1 MRQKTDIKY
10 NVDDFDDL
18 TRFAAESFE
27 TDEIDLFQ
35 YTSETDSPLAPL
47 KAIVLTLDWEISDS
61 ILQDL
66 ADELTHLGPRWR
78 DDKVASLY
86 LQGLTKIGKYLRLRG
101 AYAHPNAIKLLFTF
115 FHNFETIISEPDI
128 TGEQINTILQN
139 DVRKFRVL
147 QYQINL
153 SEQQSKEGGDALP
166 AGIGNAG
173 QEEIGG
179 GAASDTLRNFKAAIL
194 ELDWEISKGSL
205 ENFENTLKTL
215 AQEQAA
221 SKPATVLIL
230 GLQALGK
237 YIEEE
242 RARAHPD
249 AFNLLHAFHDGLD
262 LILKRTADPS
272 NRKVVQDILIDR
284 VNRLNH
290 LKKLIAPQESEVPKE
305 IPITDLSPESAPRDF
320 FILDPER
327 DSLQRGN
334 TLEGNDDESLIK
346 VELKEELFNENSTP
360 NTPEPEI
367 EVITETIEEP
377 SLMESLDEELPT
389 SGSLFDAIEETSPIN
404 EDFPIE
410 LEMDNKAEKHE
421 DTIASELKEL
431 FAVEKNTLLNPLA
444 DGDEEIEELSLDAYQ
459 SLDNSITDELIDINV
474 GEHRDLPPALT
485 GAEEQ
490 SGYNESDEILDLD
503 AKADLDEQLNFFF
516 GESESENNSPDS
528 LFSQPPDEI
537 IPDLAEVTIAGD
549 AKPLFP
555 TSEVAQMPSDST
567 EPPYVETIAALA
579 DIDVPNKDADSALEV
594 LQEDEEL
601 SNRLDNF
608 FGSDSRDEKEEE
620 NTEEAEISLELN
632 EQDSIVAA
640 LSDVDAP
647 EKGVT
652 DSPDGPQEDEE
663 LSNKLDNF
671 FGSEGDEKEEA
682 NTEEAVISLEL
693 NEQDSVMA
701 ALSDVDAPE
710 KEVADSLDGP
720 QEDEELSNKL
730 DNFFGSD
737 GDEKEG
743 ASFPEAEINL
753 ELSEQDSVVAALA
766 DVDAP
771 QDPLGKEE
779 PDKDLEQHLDNFF
792 TLPGEQHPSGNEQD
806 DVTDQA
812 LDILNSSENG
822 LLSDEQS
829 DFLSEEIALGEV
841 EIPEEMNTAFDHAS
855 DSDIQQ
861 LVDSFLDDKKDTSI
875 DPGHQLAPVLSVI
888 EETSSAVSQAKDTV
902 FSVLDEGSTSIITA
916 TREETEPA
924 VILAAET
931 GTAFVVQDADS
942 GSVDLKGD
950 VPITL
955 ASEQSE
961 EVLFTPMQDLES
973 VQDDESNLWLNEPT
987 FEDELSKLDVQEYI
1001 LGGKDIEDIQEEG
1014 LTETADPN
1022 LEEEIPSVPVFSAET
1037 IISELGPV
1045 LPQLL
1050 HNRGEAWLA
1059 SCKEQISTLLAH
1071 KAELNQTQQIAAQ
1084 MLETITTSLYA
1095 SSCSPHA
1102 LTEKLLAELYQM
1114 LMKPLNEFPVSLVAL
1129 YAEWTQ
1135 ATMAQLVQLQKNK
1148 R

>member
-173 QEEIGG
+173 QEEVGG

-262 LILKRTADPS
+262 LILKRTADPP

-320 FILDPER
+320 FILDPEK
-327 DSLQRGN
+327 DSLQRDN

-367 EVITETIEEP
+367 EVITETVEEP

-549 AKPLFP
+549 TKPLFP
-555 TSEVAQMPSDST
+555 TSEVAQISSDAT

-652 DSPDGPQEDEE
+652 DSPDGPQENEE

-701 ALSDVDAPE
+701 ALSGFDAPE

-955 ASEQSE
+955 ASEQAE
-961 EVLFTPMQDLES
+961 EVSFTPMQDLES
-973 VQDDESNLWLNEPT
+973 VQDDESSPWLNEPV

-1022 LEEEIPSVPVFSAET
+1022 LGEEIPSAPVFSAET

-1135 ATMAQLVQLQKNK
+1135 ATMAQLVQLQKNE

>member
-215 AQEQAA
+215 AQEKAA

-320 FILDPER
+320 FILDPEK
-327 DSLQRGN
+327 DSLQRDN

-367 EVITETIEEP
+367 EVITETVEEP

-955 ASEQSE
+955 ASKQSE

>member
-166 AGIGNAG
+166 AGLGNAG
-173 QEEIGG
+173 QEDVGG

-215 AQEQAA
+215 AQEKAA

-367 EVITETIEEP
+367 EVITETVEEP

-410 LEMDNKAEKHE
+410 LEMDNNAEKHE

-549 AKPLFP
+549 TKPLFP
-555 TSEVAQMPSDST
+555 TSEVAQISSDAT

-579 DIDVPNKDADSALEV
+579 DIDVPNKDADNALEV

-608 FGSDSRDEKEEE
+608 FGSDTRDEKEEA
-620 NTEEAEISLELN
+620 NTEEAVISLELN

-652 DSPDGPQEDEE
+652 DSPDGPQENEE

-671 FGSEGDEKEEA
+671 FGSEGDEKEEE

-701 ALSDVDAPE
+701 ALSGFDAPE

-902 FSVLDEGSTSIITA
+902 FSVLDEGSTSIITV
-916 TREETEPA
+916 TKEETEPA

-931 GTAFVVQDADS
+931 GTAFVVQGADS

-1014 LTETADPN
+1014 LTENADPN
-1022 LEEEIPSVPVFSAET
+1022 LEEEIPSAPVFSAET

-1102 LTEKLLAELYQM
+1102 LTEKLLAEFYQM

>member
-1 MRQKTDIKY
+1 M
-10 NVDDFDDL
+10 
-18 TRFAAESFE
+18 
-27 TDEIDLFQ
+27 
-35 YTSETDSPLAPL
+35 
-47 KAIVLTLDWEISDS
+47 
-61 ILQDL
+61 
-66 ADELTHLGPRWR
+66 
-78 DDKVASLY
+78 
-86 LQGLTKIGKYLRLRG
+86 
-101 AYAHPNAIKLLFTF
+101 
-115 FHNFETIISEPDI
+115 
-128 TGEQINTILQN
+128 
-139 DVRKFRVL
+139 
-147 QYQINL
+147 
-153 SEQQSKEGGDALP
+153 
-166 AGIGNAG
+166 
-173 QEEIGG
+173 
-179 GAASDTLRNFKAAIL
+179 
-194 ELDWEISKGSL
+194 
-205 ENFENTLKTL
+205 
-215 AQEQAA
+215 
-221 SKPATVLIL
+221 
-230 GLQALGK
+230 
-237 YIEEE
+237 
-242 RARAHPD
+242 
-249 AFNLLHAFHDGLD
+249 
-262 LILKRTADPS
+262 
-272 NRKVVQDILIDR
+272 
-284 VNRLNH
+284 
-290 LKKLIAPQESEVPKE
+290 
-305 IPITDLSPESAPRDF
+305 
-320 FILDPER
+320 
-327 DSLQRGN
+327 
-334 TLEGNDDESLIK
+334 
-346 VELKEELFNENSTP
+346 
-360 NTPEPEI
+360 
-367 EVITETIEEP
+367 
-377 SLMESLDEELPT
+377 
-389 SGSLFDAIEETSPIN
+389 
-404 EDFPIE
+404 
-410 LEMDNKAEKHE
+410 
-421 DTIASELKEL
+421 
-431 FAVEKNTLLNPLA
+431 
-444 DGDEEIEELSLDAYQ
+444 
-459 SLDNSITDELIDINV
+459 
-474 GEHRDLPPALT
+474 
-485 GAEEQ
+485 
-490 SGYNESDEILDLD
+490 
-503 AKADLDEQLNFFF
+503 
-516 GESESENNSPDS
+516 
-528 LFSQPPDEI
+528 
-537 IPDLAEVTIAGD
+537 
-549 AKPLFP
+549 
-555 TSEVAQMPSDST
+555 
-567 EPPYVETIAALA
+567 
-579 DIDVPNKDADSALEV
+579 PNKDADNALEV

-608 FGSDSRDEKEEE
+608 FGSDTRDEKEEA
-620 NTEEAEISLELN
+620 NTEEAVISLELN

-652 DSPDGPQEDEE
+652 DSPDGPQENEE

-671 FGSEGDEKEEA
+671 FGSEGDEKEEE

-701 ALSDVDAPE
+701 ALSGFDAPE

-902 FSVLDEGSTSIITA
+902 FSVLDEGSTSIITV
-916 TREETEPA
+916 TKEETEPA

-931 GTAFVVQDADS
+931 GTAFVVQGADS

-1022 LEEEIPSVPVFSAET
+1022 LEEEIPSAPVFSAET

-1102 LTEKLLAELYQM
+1102 LTEKLLAEFYQM

-1135 ATMAQLVQLQKNK
+1135 ATMAQLVQLQKNE

>member
-173 QEEIGG
+173 QEEVGG

-262 LILKRTADPS
+262 LILKRTADPP

-320 FILDPER
+320 FILDPEK
-327 DSLQRGN
+327 DSLQRDN

-367 EVITETIEEP
+367 EVITETVEEP

-701 ALSDVDAPE
+701 ALSGFDAPE

-955 ASEQSE
+955 ASKQSE

>member
-173 QEEIGG
+173 QEEVGG

-215 AQEQAA
+215 AQEKAA

-410 LEMDNKAEKHE
+410 LEMDNNAEKHE

-549 AKPLFP
+549 TKPLFP
-555 TSEVAQMPSDST
+555 TSEVAQISSDAT

-608 FGSDSRDEKEEE
+608 FGSDTRDEKEEA
-620 NTEEAEISLELN
+620 NTEEAVISLELN

-652 DSPDGPQEDEE
+652 DSPDGPQE
-663 LSNKLDNF
+663 N
-671 FGSEGDEKEEA
+671 
-682 NTEEAVISLEL
+682 
-693 NEQDSVMA
+693 
-701 ALSDVDAPE
+701 
-710 KEVADSLDGP
+710 
-720 QEDEELSNKL
+720 EELSNKL

-902 FSVLDEGSTSIITA
+902 FSVLDEGSTSIITV
-916 TREETEPA
+916 TKEETEPA

-1022 LEEEIPSVPVFSAET
+1022 LEEEIPSAPVFSAET

-1102 LTEKLLAELYQM
+1102 LTEKLLAEFYQM

-1135 ATMAQLVQLQKNK
+1135 ATMAQLVQLQKNE

>member
-215 AQEQAA
+215 AQEKAA

-320 FILDPER
+320 FILDPEK
-327 DSLQRGN
+327 DSLQRDN

-367 EVITETIEEP
+367 EVITETVEEP

-410 LEMDNKAEKHE
+410 LEMDNNAEKHE

-549 AKPLFP
+549 TKPLFP
-555 TSEVAQMPSDST
+555 TSEVAQISSDAT

-579 DIDVPNKDADSALEV
+579 DIDVPNKDADNALEV

-608 FGSDSRDEKEEE
+608 FGSDTR
-620 NTEEAEISLELN
+620 
-632 EQDSIVAA
+632 
-640 LSDVDAP
+640 
-647 EKGVT
+647 
-652 DSPDGPQEDEE
+652 
-663 LSNKLDNF
+663 
-671 FGSEGDEKEEA
+671 DEKEEA

-701 ALSDVDAPE
+701 ALSGFDAPE

-902 FSVLDEGSTSIITA
+902 FSVLDEGSTSIITV
-916 TREETEPA
+916 TKEETEPA

-931 GTAFVVQDADS
+931 GTAFVVQGADS

-1022 LEEEIPSVPVFSAET
+1022 LEEEIPSAPVFSAET

-1102 LTEKLLAELYQM
+1102 LTEKLLAEFYQM

-1135 ATMAQLVQLQKNK
+1135 ATMAQLVQLQKNE

>member
-262 LILKRTADPS
+262 LILKRTADPP

-320 FILDPER
+320 FILDPEK
-327 DSLQRGN
+327 DSLQRDN

-367 EVITETIEEP
+367 EVITETVEEP

-955 ASEQSE
+955 ASKQSE

-1102 LTEKLLAELYQM
+1102 LTEKLLAEFYQM

>member
-194 ELDWEISKGSL
+194 ELDWEIRKGSL

-215 AQEQAA
+215 AQEKAA

-320 FILDPER
+320 FILDPEK
-327 DSLQRGN
+327 DSLQRDN

-410 LEMDNKAEKHE
+410 LEMDNNAEKHE

-549 AKPLFP
+549 TKPLFP
-555 TSEVAQMPSDST
+555 TSEVAQISSDAT

-579 DIDVPNKDADSALEV
+579 DIDVPNKDADNALEV

-608 FGSDSRDEKEEE
+608 FGSDTRDEKEEA
-620 NTEEAEISLELN
+620 NTEEAVISLELN

-652 DSPDGPQEDEE
+652 DSPDGPQENEE

-671 FGSEGDEKEEA
+671 FGSEGDEKEEE

-701 ALSDVDAPE
+701 ALSGFDAPE

-931 GTAFVVQDADS
+931 GTAFVVQGADS

-1022 LEEEIPSVPVFSAET
+1022 LEEEIPSAPVFSAET

-1135 ATMAQLVQLQKNK
+1135 ATMAQLVQLQKNE

>member
-262 LILKRTADPS
+262 LILKRTADPP

-320 FILDPER
+320 FILDPEK
-327 DSLQRGN
+327 DSLQRDN

-367 EVITETIEEP
+367 EVITETVEEP

-720 QEDEELSNKL
+720 QEDEELLNKL

-955 ASEQSE
+955 ASKQSE

>member
-262 LILKRTADPS
+262 LILKRTADPP

-320 FILDPER
+320 FILDPEK
-327 DSLQRGN
+327 DSLQRDN

-367 EVITETIEEP
+367 EVITETVEEP

-916 TREETEPA
+916 TKEETEPA

-955 ASEQSE
+955 ASKQSE

>member
-173 QEEIGG
+173 QEEVGG

-305 IPITDLSPESAPRDF
+305 IPITDLSPESAPRDY

-367 EVITETIEEP
+367 EVITETVEEP

-410 LEMDNKAEKHE
+410 LEMDNNAEKHE

-579 DIDVPNKDADSALEV
+579 DIDVPNKDADNALEV

-608 FGSDSRDEKEEE
+608 FGSDTRDEKEEA
-620 NTEEAEISLELN
+620 NTEEAVISLELN

-652 DSPDGPQEDEE
+652 DSPDGPQENEE

-671 FGSEGDEKEEA
+671 FGSEGDEKEEE

-701 ALSDVDAPE
+701 ALSGFDAPE

-916 TREETEPA
+916 TKEETEPA

-955 ASEQSE
+955 ASKQSE

-1135 ATMAQLVQLQKNK
+1135 ATMAQLVQLQKNE

>member
-262 LILKRTADPS
+262 LILKRTADPP

-320 FILDPER
+320 FILDPEK
-327 DSLQRGN
+327 DSLQRDN

-367 EVITETIEEP
+367 EVITETVEEP

-955 ASEQSE
+955 ASKQSE

>member
-262 LILKRTADPS
+262 LILKRTADPP

-320 FILDPER
+320 FILDPEK
-327 DSLQRGN
+327 DSLQRDN

-367 EVITETIEEP
+367 EVITETVEEP

-671 FGSEGDEKEEA
+671 FGS
-682 NTEEAVISLEL
+682 
-693 NEQDSVMA
+693 
-701 ALSDVDAPE
+701 
-710 KEVADSLDGP
+710 
-720 QEDEELSNKL
+720 
-730 DNFFGSD
+730 D

-743 ASFPEAEINL
+743 ASFPETEINL

-822 LLSDEQS
+822 LLSGEQS

-955 ASEQSE
+955 ASKQSE

>member
-320 FILDPER
+320 FILDPEK
-327 DSLQRGN
+327 DSLQRDN

-367 EVITETIEEP
+367 EVITETVEEP

-955 ASEQSE
+955 ASKQSE